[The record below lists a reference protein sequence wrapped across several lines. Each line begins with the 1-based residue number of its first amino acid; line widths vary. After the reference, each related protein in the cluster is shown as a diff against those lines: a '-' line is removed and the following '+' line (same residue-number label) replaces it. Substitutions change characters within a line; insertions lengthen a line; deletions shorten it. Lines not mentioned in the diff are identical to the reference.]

1 MAAVRRADLRAGRM
15 PARTSMNRLTDMFE
29 QFSLLE
35 ITLILRRTA
44 LIGAILAVV
53 AVVSSTL
60 LNHYLIGLGVCIGFV
75 LGLANIR
82 LVTLAVA
89 KAGVPGRVK
98 IRRVIASNTL
108 LRLGVTTVVIFALVL
123 TVRQLGMGTLGGVA
137 VFYFIF
143 IGNVM
148 RALFAQGVA
157 A

>member
-1 MAAVRRADLRAGRM
+1 
-15 PARTSMNRLTDMFE
+15 MNRITDLFE

-53 AVVSSTL
+53 AVVASAL
-60 LNHYLIGLGVCIGFV
+60 LDHYLIGLGVCIGFL
-75 LGLANIR
+75 LGLLNIR

-89 KAGVPGRVK
+89 RAGTPGRTKVRK
-98 IRRVIASNTL
+98 VIASNTL

-123 TVRQLGMGTLGGVA
+123 TVRQLGMGTLAGVA

-143 IGNVM
+143 LGNVM
-148 RALFAQGVA
+148 RALFTEGVA